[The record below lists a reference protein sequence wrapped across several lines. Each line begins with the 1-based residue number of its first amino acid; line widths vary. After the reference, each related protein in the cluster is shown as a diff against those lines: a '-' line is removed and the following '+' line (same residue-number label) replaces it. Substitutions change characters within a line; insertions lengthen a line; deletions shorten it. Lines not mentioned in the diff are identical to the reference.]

1 MKVKEL
7 MTQQVVTASPGMSL
21 KEAARIMVN
30 HKISGLPVVDVTGC
44 LIGMVSEGDVVHQE
58 SIRRPGSSLA
68 SLFRSSPRP
77 ALSVDEAMTTKVV
90 TVGPDIDHAEAARI
104 MEAREVKR
112 LPVVDADN
120 KLVGLISR
128 SDLLRA
134 FGRSDADV
142 KDEILSDV
150 IERILWLDGGG
161 VDVNVVDG
169 EVSLH
174 GTVPTRSDARILEEM
189 TRRIDGVVRV
199 DVSDLRFDVDD
210 SRRAETPLS
219 GGLGTP
225 NW

>member
-1 MKVKEL
+1 MKVREL
-7 MTQQVVTASPGMSL
+7 MTRQVVTADPGMSL
-21 KEAARIMVN
+21 KEAARIMIN
-30 HKISGLPVVDVTGC
+30 HKISGLPVVDEAGL
-44 LIGMVSEGDVVHQE
+44 LIGVISEGDVVHQE
-58 SIRRPGSSLA
+58 SIRRPGTGLA

-77 ALSVDEAMTTKVV
+77 ALSVDEAMTTKIVS
-90 TVGPDIDHAEAARI
+90 VGGDIDHTEAARV
-104 MEAREVKR
+104 METRNVKR

-120 KLVGLISR
+120 RLIGLVSR

-134 FGRSDADV
+134 FGRPDEDV
-142 KDEILSDV
+142 EDEVVSDV
-150 IERILWLDGGG
+150 IKRILWLDDGG
-161 VDVNVVDG
+161 VDIAVVDG
-169 EVSLH
+169 EVSLR

-210 SRRAETPLS
+210 SRRADTPLS

>member
-7 MTQQVVTASPGMSL
+7 MTRQVVTADPGMSL
-21 KEAARIMVN
+21 KEAARIMIN
-30 HKISGLPVVDVTGC
+30 HKISGLPVVDDAGH
-44 LIGMVSEGDVVHQE
+44 LIGVISEGDVVHQE
-58 SIRRPGSSLA
+58 SIRRPGTSLA

-77 ALSVDEAMTTKVV
+77 ALSVDEAMSTKIVS
-90 TVGPDIDHAEAARI
+90 VGGDIDHAEAARV
-104 MEAREVKR
+104 METRNVKR

-120 KLVGLISR
+120 KLIGLVSR

-134 FGRSDADV
+134 FGRPDEDV
-142 KDEILSDV
+142 KDEVVSDV
-150 IERILWLDGGG
+150 IKRILWLDDGGL
-161 VDVNVVDG
+161 DVAVVDG
-169 EVSLH
+169 EVSLR

-210 SRRAETPLS
+210 SRRADTPLS